1 MTRKC
6 NKIPSHMSSNRF
18 FVSESGFQ
26 DQNVR
31 LSAEQAHQVCHVLR
45 LQVGEEIVVLDNAGY
60 EYDVTLTTVAKRE
73 ATGQVTCKRPAAGE
87 PRAQITL
94 FQSLLAREKFEW
106 VLQKGTEVGVT
117 RFIPMQTERSIAR
130 ARRIDAKKLTR
141 WRRILTEAAEQSHR
155 GRIPEIEAAATWDEV
170 LAQLQSFDRSLIAAT
185 SGQTHTL
192 KEALVSGEKPP
203 SSLAILIGPEGGFS
217 EDEVKQAC
225 DSGAGPVG
233 LGPRILR
240 TETAAMVVPA
250 LILHELGELQ
260 S

>member
-1 MTRKC
+1 MIRKY

-18 FVSESGFQ
+18 FVSESGFE
-26 DQNVR
+26 DQRVR

-45 LQVGEEIVVLDNAGY
+45 LKSGDEIVVLDNAGY

-73 ATGQVTCKRPAAGE
+73 ATGQVTCKRPAPGE
-87 PRAQITL
+87 PKVQITL

-117 RFIPMQTERSIAR
+117 RFVPMQTERSIAR
-130 ARRIDAKKLTR
+130 ARQIDTKKLTR

-155 GRIPEIEAAATWDEV
+155 GRIPEIEEATMWKETISR
-170 LAQLQSFDRSLIAAT
+170 LADFDCVLIAAT
-185 SGQTHTL
+185 SGPTRSL
-192 KEALVSGEKPP
+192 KEALGSDTKPL
-203 SSLAILIGPEGGFS
+203 SSVAILIGPEGGFG

-225 DSGAGPVG
+225 DSGAVPVG

-250 LILHELGELQ
+250 LILHELREMQ